1 MFERFLTV
9 LTAILLVATPHIASA
24 KPNPKPESEESS
36 PVNKRSFELNE
47 DGIEAVRNKDFK
59 RAEELFRRALSED
72 THNLTAVFN
81 LAGMYLNDKRQ
92 NEGIKLLDTYI
103 SEFPKDAG
111 LFARRGDC
119 YFSIKNLDSA
129 MADYE
134 QALKLEPRY
143 SGAAAKLSTIYA
155 LKNKTKEAE
164 TMLLSAVDME
174 PKNAQL
180 LQNLSNI
187 FLINGK
193 VEKAISTA
201 KRGLQVSPTSE
212 LYVTLGN
219 AYETQKDLKNSLI
232 AFQRALDLGDK
243 RPELK
248 EKIESLKKV
257 TR

>member
-1 MFERFLTV
+1 MRFLNATFLALL
-9 LTAILLVATPHIASA
+9 LTLAPQQAFA
-24 KPNPKPESEESS
+24 KPAPNAESAPSS
-36 PVNKRSFELNE
+36 AVNKRSFELNE
-47 DGIEAVRNKDFK
+47 QGIEAVHNKDFK
-59 RAEELFRRALSED
+59 KAETLFRQALSED

-92 NEGIKLLDTYI
+92 NEALKLLNTYI
-103 SEFPKDAG
+103 SEYPKDPG
-111 LFARRGDC
+111 LFVRRGDC
-119 YFSIKNLDSA
+119 YFSQKNLDAA
-129 MADYE
+129 MSDYE

-143 SGAAAKLSTIYA
+143 SGASAKLSTIYA
-155 LKNKTKEAE
+155 LKNRTKDAE
-164 TMLLSAVDME
+164 LMLLSAVDLE

-193 VEKAISTA
+193 VDKAISTA
-201 KRGLQVSPTSE
+201 KRGIQVSPSSE

-243 RPELK
+243 RPELQQ
-248 EKIESLKKV
+248 KIDALKKV
-257 TR
+257 AQ